1 MDHKE
6 KALHKV
12 FRLMCVSMKVVDR
25 QVMPNITGWVKTRAL
40 NTRNLGVICLP
51 IRELSSLVY
60 VSCVVY
66 AVRRVS
72 IPPETWHM
80 Q

>member
-1 MDHKE
+1 MHHKE
-6 KALHKV
+6 KAFHEV

-25 QVMPNITGWVKTRAL
+25 QVVPNITGWVKTRAL
-40 NTRNLGVICLP
+40 NARNLGVVCLP
-51 IRELSSLVY
+51 IRELSSLVD

-72 IPPETWHM
+72 IPP
-80 Q
+80 